1 MSHTKQILNY
11 LLPPGRS
18 IDSMKALKLFGC
30 FRLSARIKNLRDE
43 GHRINTEIVYNK
55 KTHKHYA
62 KYSLH

>member
-30 FRLSARIKNLRDE
+30 FRLSARIYD
-43 GHRINTEIVYNK
+43 INKMGYNIKPEMVYDK
-55 KTHKHYA
+55 KTKKHYA
-62 KYSLH
+62 KYSL